1 MLIVRAQGY
10 IHYKLFRVYYTDDF
24 NSYLSTIQIYVYK
37 PLTDLLVF
45 PEQELYSGLLEFLN
59 ERGINEEFSK
69 EIVEFYRVFE
79 HQCYV
84 NDFLGGIR
92 DFCSGK

>member
-1 MLIVRAQGY
+1 MVIVCAQGY

-24 NSYLSTIQIYVYK
+24 NSYLSTIHWLLNQ
-37 PLTDLLVF
+37 LVF

-69 EIVEFYRVFE
+69 EILEFYRVFE